1 MFGIFGVFGGCAHC
15 TICTILKP
23 IRVHIAGQSAL
34 PAPAPS
40 RYSFGAAIAAWR
52 TEWNLALDAW
62 NRRANRARIVSALV
76 SALCQ

>member
-15 TICTILKP
+15 TILKP
-23 IRVHIAGQSAL
+23 IRVHITGQSAL